1 MTKNSYITKQCRD
14 MAHNGNAQAMIYIL
28 AYYDKYIK
36 AMALNA
42 VKSAFA
48 NRKGDY
54 EVYTEDLIQE
64 IKVKII
70 MNSHKFKD

>member
-1 MTKNSYITKQCRD
+1 MSKNSYITKQCRN
-14 MAHNGNAQAMIYIL
+14 MAHNGNIQAMIYIL
-28 AYYDKYIK
+28 AHYDKYIK

-42 VKSAFA
+42 VKFAFA

-64 IKVKII
+64 INVNVI
-70 MNSHKFKD
+70 MNSYKFKG